1 LAVRTYQPE
10 SSIPD
15 KKSGFRKYS
24 TRNMN
29 VVKFTFGPFQ
39 ENTYV
44 IYDETKECI
53 IMDPGCYDEKERN
66 RLVTLIESRELIP
79 VKLINTHCHIDHIF
93 GNKFISEKYN
103 LPLESHKDEQQTIEY
118 SKLAAQMYQ
127 LTLEQSPEITVF
139 WEEGDI
145 VKFGNSELSVLFT
158 PGHSPASISF
168 YSKKDNFIIAGDV
181 LFHESIGR
189 TDLPG
194 GDFETLANNIRTK
207 LYVLPD
213 ETKVYSGHGQET
225 TIGHEKM
232 WNPFVK

>member
-1 LAVRTYQPE
+1 
-10 SSIPD
+10 
-15 KKSGFRKYS
+15 
-24 TRNMN
+24 MN

-53 IMDPGCYDEKERN
+53 IMDPGCYDKNERN
-66 RLVTLIESRELIP
+66 RLITFIESRELTP

-93 GNKFISEKYN
+93 GNKFIAEKYS

-118 SKLAAQMYQ
+118 SKIAAEMYR
-127 LTLEQSPEITVF
+127 LNLEESPEITVF
-139 WEEGDI
+139 LEEGDI

-168 YSKKDNFIIAGDV
+168 YSAKDNFIIAGDV

-194 GDFETLANNIRTK
+194 GDLDTLANNIRTK